1 MFSFLNRYVYSQ
13 VRSGNGRIDILV
25 ETQKTVYVM
34 ELKMDGS
41 VDEALQ
47 QIDDK
52 GYAIPYE
59 ADGRRIVKVGINF
72 SSKESTIKEWKVRA

>member
-1 MFSFLNRYVYSQ
+1 
-13 VRSGNGRIDILV
+13 
-25 ETQKTVYVM
+25 M

-59 ADGRRIVKVGINF
+59 TGGRRIVKVGINF
-72 SSKESTIKEWKVRA
+72 SSKERTIKEWKVRA